1 MRPRAAL
8 LRRRR
13 LLHLCLRLP
22 RSLGGFAMVAL
33 CAGCFTHNLTDFNP
47 KRGMVCDPV
56 RITGTIYRI
65 GHLDGVWFNGTQAN
79 ASVRAFPPPSGPLE
93 ILAYV
98 PEGATTG
105 PIRASI
111 SVGWGWVLGVIGT
124 DKTFATPF
132 SVAGSPAVPVIASF
146 TANPVMIKEGASST
160 LQWSAAGP
168 LTALTLNGA
177 SVLGAVASQV
187 VTPVATTTYTL
198 VATNVCL
205 QRSASTTVSV
215 TPLPK
220 LTSLSPVG
228 PYHPGQAINA
238 NGVGLARSGA
248 TSQLVFV
255 QGATTVALTDPS
267 PSPSQLHANVPIV
280 FSSGAASVSARVGS
294 DVSNVL
300 NFVVD
305 ARRNGP
311 FTEMKGNL
319 QTAGSNTCGTRT
331 MQIFHNPPGW
341 ALPYLAVFQQGA
353 AVLAQ
358 HNFNVGPIGGAAF
371 SPGCDQGVSVSYQPA
386 GTAAPYLEVIERFG
400 SPPIYQ
406 FPLKIMDGLTTV
418 PERWHILF
426 SPDDKIVVLS
436 TASSTPGRIS
446 IRVRDM
452 AQQKDLAGLIDTP
465 CIACSLT
472 AQVIN
477 GSSVQLTLDGM
488 VLGPYPIF

>member
-1 MRPRAAL
+1 MRPIADL
-8 LRRRR
+8 LRRGRFPHIWWR
-13 LLHLCLRLP
+13 LASPLW
-22 RSLGGFAMVAL
+22 GFAIVAL

-56 RITGTIYRI
+56 RITGTIYNI
-65 GHLDGVWFNGTQAN
+65 GHLDGVWFNGIPAN
-79 ASVRAFPPPSGPLE
+79 ASIRAFPPPSGPLE

-98 PEGATTG
+98 PVGATTG

-132 SVAGSPAVPVIASF
+132 SVVGSPAVPVIASF
-146 TANPVMIKEGASST
+146 TANPVLIKEGASST
-160 LQWSAAGP
+160 LQWSVAGP

-177 SVLGAVASQV
+177 NVLGAAASQV

-205 QRSASTTVSV
+205 QRNASTTVNV
-215 TPLPK
+215 IPLPK
-220 LTSLSPVG
+220 LTSLSPLG

-238 NGVGLARSGA
+238 NGVGLTRSGA

-255 QGATTVALTDPS
+255 QGATTVAPTDPS
-267 PSPSQLHANVPIV
+267 PSPSQLHASVPV

-305 ARRNGP
+305 SRQNGA

-319 QTAGSNTCGTRT
+319 QTAGSTTCGTRT

-341 ALPYLAVFQQGA
+341 ARPYLAVFQQGTT
-353 AVLAQ
+353 VLAQ
-358 HNFNVGPIGGAAF
+358 HNFDVGPIGGAAF
-371 SPGCDQGVSVSYQPA
+371 SPGCDQGVSVSYQPP
-386 GTAAPYLEVIERFG
+386 GTAAPYLEVVERFG
-400 SPPIYQ
+400 SPPVYQ
-406 FPLKIMDGLTTV
+406 FSLSIMDGFTTV

-436 TASSTPGRIS
+436 TASSAPGRIS

-452 AQQKDLAGLIDTP
+452 AQQRDLAGLIDTP
-465 CIACSLT
+465 CAACSLT

-477 GSSVQLTLDGM
+477 GNSVRLTLDGT
-488 VLGPYPIF
+488 VLGTYPTF